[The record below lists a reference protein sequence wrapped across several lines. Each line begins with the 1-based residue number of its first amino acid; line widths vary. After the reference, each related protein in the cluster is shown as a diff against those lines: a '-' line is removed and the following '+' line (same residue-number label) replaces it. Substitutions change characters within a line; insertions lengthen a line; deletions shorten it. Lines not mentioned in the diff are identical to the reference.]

1 MRFTKI
7 CLPMVVAGSISLIV
21 LSCAEEEKIKP
32 SEPVSIPPKVLP
44 DLSDAIQKRVEEKPE
59 EAVAL
64 LDKYNKDFPDSP
76 KILIQLS
83 RALIDLGQFSLAA
96 FRLDQAISAGGTKDL
111 LLESAEAYE
120 LAGDLNSAQD
130 RLSEYLKIYPENP
143 ETWLSLARILNKNG
157 MDTEALNAFE
167 NASEQ
172 TNAEDCI
179 LMGNL

>member
-21 LSCAEEEKIKP
+21 FSCAEEEKIKP

-83 RALIDLGQFSLAA
+83 RALIDLG
-96 FRLDQAISAGGTKDL
+96 
-111 LLESAEAYE
+111 
-120 LAGDLNSAQD
+120 
-130 RLSEYLKIYPENP
+130 
-143 ETWLSLARILNKNG
+143 
-157 MDTEALNAFE
+157 
-167 NASEQ
+167 
-172 TNAEDCI
+172 
-179 LMGNL
+179 